1 MVKHNAPELL
11 RREFVSKKWQPT
23 TVHFSGITD
32 SYQPI
37 ERNLKITRRCL
48 EVCREFRNPAGVI
61 TKNALVTRDIDILRD
76 LAAINASI
84 VFLSIT
90 SLDPEMTAIME
101 PRTTRPSGRLAAI
114 AKLHDAGI
122 PVGVMAAPMIP
133 GLTDHEMPAILA
145 AAKDAGAQFAGYT
158 IVRLPMAVGDVFAQW
173 LERHFPDRKE
183 KVLNRIR
190 EVHAGRLNDT
200 RFKKRMA
207 GDGELAEATRT
218 LFRVTTRK
226 LGMTGKPPPLRRK
239 ISAGRANIRN
249 CFSVSHELR
258 FSGKTGKLSRGLHR
272 QVISFQRKK
281 PAAVTKSIERERK
294 GFAMFRKLVAP
305 ASVAAIGAVVLAIA
319 LVAFAPSARMYAPVP
334 LLIPFA
340 IALAGWRQSADE
352 ERHRSL

>member
-1 MVKHNAPELL
+1 MNLRGASSNPPNRFIPLEYVPDAECPPEDRPATRTQFFVDHSRSIIANNDSPDIGFTHSVNPYRGCEHGCAYCYARPYHEYLGFSAGLDFETKIMVKRDAPELL
-11 RREFVSKKWQPT
+11 RREFMSKKWTPT

-76 LAAINASI
+76 LAAINGAI

-90 SLDPEMTAIME
+90 SLDSEMTAILE
-101 PRTTRPSGRLAAI
+101 PRTTRPHGRLAAI
-114 AKLHDAGI
+114 TKLRDAGI
-122 PVGVMAAPMIP
+122 PVGVMAAPLIP

-173 LERHFPDRKE
+173 LERHYPVRKE

-190 EVHAGRLNDT
+190 SVHDGRLNDT

-218 LFRVTTRK
+218 LFRMTTRK
-226 LGMTGKPPPLRRK
+226 LGMAGKPPPLSTENFRRP
-239 ISAGRANIRN
+239 GEHPQL
-249 CFSVSHELR
+249 F
-258 FSGKTGKLSRGLHR
+258 
-272 QVISFQRKK
+272 
-281 PAAVTKSIERERK
+281 
-294 GFAMFRKLVAP
+294 
-305 ASVAAIGAVVLAIA
+305 
-319 LVAFAPSARMYAPVP
+319 
-334 LLIPFA
+334 
-340 IALAGWRQSADE
+340 
-352 ERHRSL
+352 

>member
-1 MVKHNAPELL
+1 MNVRGAASNPPNRFIPLEYVADPECPPEDAPAPRTQFFTDHSRSIIASNDSPDLGFTHSVNPYRGCEHGCAYCYARPYHEYLGFSAGIDFETKIMVKENAPELL
-11 RREFVSKKWQPT
+11 RREFLSRKWQPT

-37 ERNLKITRRCL
+37 ERTLKITRRCL

-90 SLDPEMTAIME
+90 SLDPEMTAILE
-101 PRTTRPSGRLAAI
+101 PRTTRPHGRLAAI
-114 AKLHDAGI
+114 TKLRDAGI
-122 PVGVMAAPMIP
+122 PVGVMSAPLIP

-173 LERHFPDRKE
+173 LERHYPDRKD

-190 EVHAGRLNDT
+190 AVHDGRLNDT

-207 GDGELAEATRT
+207 GDGELAEATRA
-218 LFRVTTRK
+218 LFRMTIRK
-226 LGMTGKPPPLRRK
+226 LGMTGKPPPLSTENFRRP
-239 ISAGRANIRN
+239 GEHPQL
-249 CFSVSHELR
+249 F
-258 FSGKTGKLSRGLHR
+258 
-272 QVISFQRKK
+272 
-281 PAAVTKSIERERK
+281 
-294 GFAMFRKLVAP
+294 
-305 ASVAAIGAVVLAIA
+305 
-319 LVAFAPSARMYAPVP
+319 
-334 LLIPFA
+334 
-340 IALAGWRQSADE
+340 
-352 ERHRSL
+352 